1 MSSPESG
8 GRISVS
14 EDKLRLLFAEFKL
27 ELVKELSAY
36 ATVVALDEF
45 KRDVGKRLRAVEDFQ
60 TGSMA
65 VSKLQKAWLGFA
77 ATFIITVAA
86 GLIYLAASGGFH

>member
-1 MSSPESG
+1 MTDPG
-8 GRISVS
+8 NGRISVS

-36 ATVVALDEF
+36 ATVAALEQF
-45 KRDVGKRLRAVEDFQ
+45 KLEVFQRLRTVEDYQ

-65 VSKLQKAWLGFA
+65 VSKTQKMWLGFA
-77 ATFIITVAA
+77 AAFVTAVSAS
-86 GLIYLAASGGFH
+86 LIYLAAGGIH

>member
-1 MSSPESG
+1 MSSPEA

-36 ATVVALDEF
+36 ATVVALEQF
-45 KRDVGKRLRAVEDFQ
+45 KQDVGKRLRAVEDYQ
-60 TGSMA
+60 TSSVA
-65 VSKLQKAWLGFA
+65 VSRVQKLWLGFA
-77 ATFIITVAA
+77 AAFVTTAM
-86 GLIYLAASGGFH
+86 GSLIYLAASGGIH

>member
-1 MSSPESG
+1 MSTENG

-36 ATVVALDEF
+36 ATIVALEQF
-45 KRDVGKRLRAVEDFQ
+45 KQEISGRLRAVEDYQ
-60 TGSMA
+60 IGSAA
-65 VSKLQKAWLGFA
+65 VSRVQKLWLGFA
-77 ATFIITVAA
+77 AAFVTTVAS

>member
-1 MSSPESG
+1 VTDPNT
-8 GRISVS
+8 RISVS

-36 ATVVALDEF
+36 ATIVAFEQF
-45 KRDVGKRLRAVEDFQ
+45 KEEVSKRLRAVEDFQ

-65 VSKLQKAWLGFA
+65 VSKIQKAWLGFA
-77 ATFIITVAA
+77 ATFIITVA
-86 GLIYLAASGGFH
+86 GSLIYLAASGGIH

>member
-1 MSSPESG
+1 MESG

-36 ATVVALDEF
+36 ATIVALDEF
-45 KRDVGKRLRAVEDFQ
+45 KKDVYKRLRDVEDYQ
-60 TGSMA
+60 IGSMA
-65 VSKLQKAWLGFA
+65 VSKVQKLWLGFA
-77 ATFIITVAA
+77 ASFIVTIS
-86 GLIYLAASGGFH
+86 GSLIYLAASGGIH